1 MENGLI
7 FKDWKERCSQLGS
20 ILTNLPGLSESEK
33 NKISAFEVR
42 VRESVDN
49 PKKALTD
56 NMKEEFQKLKI
67 KRDAPDSLP
76 SGAITHLDD
85 VFRDVYWGR
94 KRFLSNKYL
103 DKGLLQEEN
112 SLDLISKNDK
122 TFYIKNDEE
131 LENDYIKGTPDNIEN
146 RVRDTKSNYDLKS
159 FDDSDMTS
167 LYENQLKGYSWL
179 VKDSKG
185 LDFFP
190 IGELVYCLV
199 NNPAHLITNEM
210 NSMYYKLGCPSE
222 ENDKWKEVKRQV
234 ERNCIFDIAEF
245 KKENPGYFFE
255 NEVLD
260 FDIPALLRTKK
271 FIVETTEEDVINI
284 KSRVMLSRIYLV
296 QKEIEIMNRIK
307 TQQP

>member
-1 MENGLI
+1 MESGLT
-7 FKDWKERCSQLGS
+7 FKEWKQRCSSLGH

-33 NKISAFEVR
+33 NKISAFEDR

-56 NMKEEFQKLKI
+56 NMKEEFQKLKA

-85 VFRDVYWGR
+85 VFRSIFWGR
-94 KRFLSNKYL
+94 KRFLSNKFL
-103 DKGLLQEEN
+103 EKGLLQEEN

-122 TFYIKNDEE
+122 TFYIKNDEH
-131 LENDYIKGTPDNIEN
+131 LSNDYLQGTPDNIQEGF
-146 RVRDTKSNYDLKS
+146 VRDTKSNYDLKS
-159 FDDSDMTS
+159 FEEADITS
-167 LYENQLKGYSWL
+167 LYEWQLKGYSWL
-179 VKDSKG
+179 VKERDG

-199 NNPAHLITNEM
+199 NNPSHQITNEA

-222 ENDKWKEVKRQV
+222 ENDKWKEVKRQI
-234 ERNCIFDIAEF
+234 ERNMIFDIAEF

-260 FDIPALLRTKK
+260 FDIPAVLRTKK
-271 FIVETTEEDVINI
+271 FVVETTKEDVLAI
-284 KSRVMLSRIYLV
+284 KSRVLLSRIYLCN
-296 QKEIEIMNRIK
+296 KEIEIMNRIK
-307 TQQP
+307 NQ

>member
-1 MENGLI
+1 MFRSI
-7 FKDWKERCSQLGS
+7 FWR
-20 ILTNLPGLSESEK
+20 
-33 NKISAFEVR
+33 
-42 VRESVDN
+42 
-49 PKKALTD
+49 
-56 NMKEEFQKLKI
+56 
-67 KRDAPDSLP
+67 
-76 SGAITHLDD
+76 
-85 VFRDVYWGR
+85 R
-94 KRFLSNKYL
+94 KRFLNNKFL
-103 DKGLLQEEN
+103 EKGNLQEEN
-112 SLDLISKNDK
+112 SLGLVSKNDNS
-122 TFYIKNDEE
+122 FYIKNDEHF
-131 LENDYIKGTPDNIEN
+131 ENEYIVGTPDNVQDGV
-146 RVRDTKSNYDLKS
+146 VRDTKSNYDLKS
-159 FDDSDMTS
+159 FDEADITS

-190 IGELVYCLV
+190 TGELVYCLV

-271 FIVETTEEDVINI
+271 FIVETTEEDVMNM
-284 KSRVMLSRIYLV
+284 KSRVLLSRIYLCN
-296 QKEIEIMNRIK
+296 KEIEIMSRIK
-307 TQQP
+307 NQ